1 MKISTQL
8 IKLIDVKSILT
19 IILTIT
25 FAVLV
30 ITGAVA
36 SNEFLPIFTMVVSFY
51 FGVQTAKKDSGS
63 K

>member
-19 IILTIT
+19 LILTIT

-30 ITGAVA
+30 ITGTVA

-51 FGVQTAKKDSGS
+51 FGVQTGKSNTEKE
-63 K
+63 